1 MAAVMA
7 VEVMFEL
14 IQQCQHL
21 LNAFTAPLSIAA
33 ALRAYSDFSI
43 KVNTVVKI

>member
-7 VEVMFEL
+7 VEVMFEF
-14 IQQCQHL
+14 IQQCQHI

-33 ALRAYSDFSI
+33 SLRAYPDFLSKLI
-43 KVNTVVKI
+43 PW